1 MRGLAMAR
9 WPPYDGAMK
18 PSDRFFGGER
28 RAYHHGRLKEALVEA
43 ARLLVSER
51 GPGGFTLAEAA
62 KLAGVTA
69 AAPYRHFSDRNA
81 LLEELTRRGFE
92 LFGRQLGDAWAE
104 GKPDPAVAMNRMGE
118 AYLDFART
126 EPGLYS
132 AMFSNVKTLNAPE
145 AGAAATQ
152 ALDLLRR
159 ATAAL
164 LHHKGAAGQDARA
177 LAFEIW
183 SLSHGVAMLALAGHL
198 DPAFDGADPGSI
210 LKRSTAALVEAAVAR
225 AQAGASRPPRP

>member
-1 MRGLAMAR
+1 M
-9 WPPYDGAMK
+9 DH
-18 PSDRFFGGER
+18 SNRFFGSER

-51 GPGGFTLAEAA
+51 GPNGFTLADAA

-81 LLEELTRRGFE
+81 LMEELTRRGFE
-92 LFGRQLGDAWAE
+92 LFGHQLSEAWAE
-104 GKPDPAVAMNRMGE
+104 GKPDAATAMARMGD
-118 AYLDFART
+118 AYLAFART
-126 EPGLYS
+126 ESGLYA
-132 AMFSNVKTLNAPE
+132 AMFSNVRTLNAPE

-152 ALDLLRR
+152 ALEQLRR
-159 ATAAL
+159 AAGAL
-164 LHHKGAAGQDARA
+164 LLHRGATGGDARA

-198 DPAFDGADPGSI
+198 DPAFDGADPSAILHRSI
-210 LKRSTAALVEAAVAR
+210 AALVEAAIWR
-225 AQAGASRPPRP
+225 GRI